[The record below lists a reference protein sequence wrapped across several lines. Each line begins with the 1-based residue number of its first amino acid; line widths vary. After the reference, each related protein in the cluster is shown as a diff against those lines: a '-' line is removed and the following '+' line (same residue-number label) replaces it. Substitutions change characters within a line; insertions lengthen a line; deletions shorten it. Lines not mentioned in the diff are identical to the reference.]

1 MIYHLIYFL
10 ISFRHRR
17 IWKLGL
23 PISQTRSLICIK
35 STWEK
40 LLPNH
45 LLRRIKVLRV
55 LTILL
60 AFLIFLVHTW
70 HTWIEKLIL
79 KWYLIIW
86 HFKITIVWIMRLLFL
101 ALLIIN
107 NTLLLA
113 SSFIFRFLVRILW
126 VYFQRLFH
134 IKILLSFNIFILFS
148 RRLRWGLF
156 V

>member
-1 MIYHLIYFL
+1 MIYFL

-35 STWEK
+35 STREK
-40 LLPNH
+40 LLLNH

-86 HFKITIVWIMRLLFL
+86 HFKITIVWIMRFLFL
-101 ALLIIN
+101 AFVLIN
-107 NTLLLA
+107 KTLLLA
-113 SSFIFRFLVRILW
+113 ISFIFRFLGKILW
-126 VYFQRLFH
+126 VYFQRLFQ
-134 IKILLSFNIFILFS
+134 IKILLSFTIFILFS
-148 RRLRWGLF
+148 RRLR
-156 V
+156 